1 MLPIELETFQLCPL
15 ICKSLRLMD
24 QGFKGLYLL
33 TTSSCSHQKVSPEIF
48 QLKHEY
54 NNDLNFFNTLK
65 FASTFK
71 YSVQVSQTK
80 LILLLNIVS
89 PLDCGSCKKSSQAL

>member
-48 QLKHEY
+48 QLKHEFTSSWSKQILPNHRLHKGDSCWPLEGAAY
-54 NNDLNFFNTLK
+54 N
-65 FASTFK
+65 
-71 YSVQVSQTK
+71 VSD
-80 LILLLNIVS
+80 N
-89 PLDCGSCKKSSQAL
+89 GRSS

>member
-1 MLPIELETFQLCPL
+1 
-15 ICKSLRLMD
+15 MD

-80 LILLLNIVS
+80 LIIVLNIVS
-89 PLDCGSCKKSSQAL
+89 PLDCGSYKKSSQAL